1 MEVMTT
7 FDALGRLTLP
17 VAAVAQFGLD
27 ENSRLL
33 IAVIETEKRLLLRPT
48 QEMPPVA
55 CVMEMER
62 MQAVMLLQ
70 PAGTWRY
77 IRALDDRR
85 RVILLRPMREWLGWA
100 GQSRRTCASARPAT
114 LSFLRKI
121 LINAKQLSGFIATD
135 T

>member
-1 MEVMTT
+1 MEVTT

-17 VAAVAQFGLD
+17 VAAAAQFGLN

-33 IAVIETEKRLLLRPT
+33 ITVIETEKRLLLRPT

-70 PAGTWRY
+70 PAGAWRY

-85 RVILLRPMREWLGWA
+85 RIILPRSMREWLGWSEQTHLRV
-100 GQSRRTCASARPAT
+100 GSNDDGI
-114 LSFLRKI
+114 FLKEDI
-121 LINAKQLSGFIATD
+121 LNNAKQLMGFAQPD
-135 T
+135 TE